1 RRCHP
6 EPAASPGATPGSGS
20 GRQRSRGRRPSARTA
35 GGSSSQRN
43 SSRVDLEPEVADLVR
58 RVLGDLVGAGS
69 VLDVQDRVAVREGGH
84 RRDHATR
91 QGRDVDVGEIPA
103 ADPEPRPVPQLRR
116 GATVAVHGHHHI
128 LAGTRHT
135 AADVLHRQR
144 EGGAE
149 PLRDDQ
155 LDVGVDDG
163 GGLPGHRQEPPAASR
178 ARDRLPVRDSI
189 SAPCRAEDATR
200 TATRSVVSWATK
212 IDPRYSPVSTGADAR
227 AAAATLFARAVRSA
241 RMPASFKSDAM
252 PGELRRTRTRAMPQ
266 PSTTLARTTKPAAHP
281 VNGCRHV
288 AGRPTTSHVR
298 PRTTTR
304 SPSVMSAGSSRYSTT
319 SVTTASRATSDGSAE
334 RESSTPQPWV
344 VSSDV
349 GSDQSAIHS
358 SEYGSWDFWAR
369 RRVTDSPWTYT
380 GHACPDSGTH

>member
-1 RRCHP
+1 
-6 EPAASPGATPGSGS
+6 
-20 GRQRSRGRRPSARTA
+20 
-35 GGSSSQRN
+35 
-43 SSRVDLEPEVADLVR
+43 
-58 RVLGDLVGAGS
+58 
-69 VLDVQDRVAVREGGH
+69 
-84 RRDHATR
+84 
-91 QGRDVDVGEIPA
+91 
-103 ADPEPRPVPQLRR
+103 VPQLRR

-128 LAGTRHT
+128 LAGTRDT
-135 AADVLHRQR
+135 AADVLHRQW

-149 PLRDDQ
+149 SLRDDQ
-155 LDVGVDDG
+155 LDVGVDG
-163 GGLPGHRQEPPAASR
+163 RGGLPGHRQEPPAASR
-178 ARDRLPVRDSI
+178 ARARLPVRDSI

-241 RMPASFKSDAM
+241 RMPASFNSDAM
-252 PGELRRTRTRAMPQ
+252 PGELSRTRTRATAQ
-266 PSTTLARTTKPAAHP
+266 PSTTLARTTNPAAHP

-319 SVTTASRATSDGSAE
+319 SVTTASRATSDGSTE

-344 VSSDV
+344 PPSDD
-349 GSDQSAIHS
+349 GSDPSAPHS
-358 SEYGSWDFWAR
+358 PVLWYSDCWTWLP
-369 RRVTDSPWTYT
+369 VTDSL
-380 GHACPDSGTH
+380 